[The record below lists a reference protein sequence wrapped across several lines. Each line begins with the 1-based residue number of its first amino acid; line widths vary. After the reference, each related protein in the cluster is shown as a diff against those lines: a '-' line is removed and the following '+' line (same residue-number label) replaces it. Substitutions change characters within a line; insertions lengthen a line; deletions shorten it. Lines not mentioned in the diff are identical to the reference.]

1 MKEEWVRSTVRDIPL
16 YYNPKVQAVRMDT
29 STNVLG
35 TNPSARDVL
44 ARSADL
50 DLNQYP
56 TPYSDGLRQALAQ
69 RYGLNEDNFVVGN
82 GSDEALD
89 IIFKSFMEPG
99 ETVVAPYPSYVL
111 HGFFVKINGG
121 RFVTVDLKPGFQLD
135 PDSMLAAK
143 GKIMILC
150 TPNNPTANTFDHADV
165 ERLVQE
171 HDGPVVVDEAYG
183 EYTDRSFLPR
193 VEEFD
198 NLIVTR
204 TFSKAY
210 GLAGM
215 RVGYMASNLKM
226 AGIMQRIKIP
236 YSLNQVSERAAIA
249 ALKDTTYVDMAVD
262 LVRRERERLS
272 QGLESLGFRTYPS
285 QSNFIL
291 FKSPHPSGELVKRLA
306 EKGVLVRNFGELR
319 MLENCLRT
327 TIGTR
332 ELNDLLLTKLG
343 EVMKEW

>member
-16 YYNPKVQAVRMDT
+16 YYNPKVKAVRMDT

-35 TNPSARDVL
+35 TNPDARE
-44 ARSADL
+44 AIAMCADL
-50 DLNQYP
+50 DLHQYP

-135 PDSMLAAK
+135 PEAMLAAK
-143 GKIMILC
+143 GKIIILC

-183 EYTDRSFLPR
+183 EYAERSFLPR

-226 AGIMQRIKIP
+226 AGVMQRVKIP
-236 YSLNQVSERAAIA
+236 YSLNQISERAAIA
-249 ALKDTTYVDMAVD
+249 ALSDTTYVDMAVD
-262 LVRRERERLS
+262 LVRKERERLS
-272 QGLESLGFRTYPS
+272 RGLESLGFQTYPS

-291 FKSPHPSGELVKRLA
+291 FKSPHPSGELVRRLA
-306 EKGVLVRNFGELR
+306 EKGVLIRNFGGLR
-319 MLENCLRT
+319 MLEDCLRT

-332 ELNDLLLTKLG
+332 ELNDLVLSKLE

>member
-272 QGLESLGFRTYPS
+272 QGLESLGFKTYPS

>member
-16 YYNPKVQAVRMDT
+16 YYNPKEKAVRMDT
-29 STNVLG
+29 SINVLG
-35 TNPSARDVL
+35 TNPCVREVL
-44 ARSADL
+44 AKSMDL

-89 IIFKSFMEPG
+89 IVFKSFMEPG

-121 RFVTVDLKPGFQLD
+121 RFATVDLMPGFQLD
-135 PDSMLAAK
+135 PDAMLAAK
-143 GKIMILC
+143 GKIIILC

-165 ERLVQE
+165 ERLVRE

-183 EYTDRSFLPR
+183 EYSDRSFLPR

-215 RVGYMASNLKM
+215 RVGYMASNLMM

-236 YSLNQVSERAAIA
+236 YSLNQVSERAAMA
-249 ALKDTTYVDMAVD
+249 ALKNTTYVDMAVD
-262 LVRRERERLS
+262 LVKKERERLS
-272 QGLESLGFRTYPS
+272 QGLESLGFKTYPS

-306 EKGVLVRNFGELR
+306 DKGVLVRNFGGLR

-332 ELNDLLLTKLG
+332 ELNDMLLSKLG